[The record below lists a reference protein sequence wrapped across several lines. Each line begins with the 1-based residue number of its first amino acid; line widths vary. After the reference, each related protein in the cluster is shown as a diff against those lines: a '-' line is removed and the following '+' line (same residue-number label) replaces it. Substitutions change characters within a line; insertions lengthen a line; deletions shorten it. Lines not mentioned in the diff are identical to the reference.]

1 MTGIELEAAL
11 TAFPRSRLCDF
22 ATPVHRLPRLERKLN
37 TCPLY
42 IKRDDLN
49 GVGSGGNKVR
59 PLEYL
64 LGEAQAQGCDVVIA
78 SGQENSNLCSIAAS
92 ACCRLGLSVF
102 WVHNNDQPTRLAGN
116 VLLNKLSGVE
126 EHYVGPIPEKE
137 RNVYVE
143 ELTERLRQEGK
154 KPFVVENGATL
165 RSCCR
170 RLFPPA
176 DRAGEFSRR
185 RADPRSV
192 RPRRERRNGSGHRV
206 RHSPSGCTLPCTRR
220 LRGEHEGGA

>member
-1 MTGIELEAAL
+1 MTEIELEAAL
-11 TAFPRSRLCDF
+11 TAFPRSKLCDF
-22 ATPVHRLPRLERKLN
+22 ATPVHRLPRLEQAMN

-49 GVGSGGNKVR
+49 GVSSGGNKVR

-92 ACCRLGLSVF
+92 ACCRLGIRCIL
-102 WVHNNDQPTRLAGN
+102 VHNNDQPTRLAGN
-116 VLLNKLSGVE
+116 ILLNKLSGVE

-143 ELTERLRQEGK
+143 ELTERLRQS
-154 KPFVVENGATL
+154 AISTC
-165 RSCCR
+165 RS
-170 RLFPPA
+170 
-176 DRAGEFSRR
+176 SW
-185 RADPRSV
+185 
-192 RPRRERRNGSGHRV
+192 
-206 RHSPSGCTLPCTRR
+206 
-220 LRGEHEGGA
+220 

>member
-92 ACCRLGLSVF
+92 ACCRLGIKCIL
-102 WVHNNDQPTRLAGN
+102 VHNNY
-116 VLLNKLSGVE
+116 S
-126 EHYVGPIPEKE
+126 
-137 RNVYVE
+137 
-143 ELTERLRQEGK
+143 K
-154 KPFVVENGATL
+154 K
-165 RSCCR
+165 
-170 RLFPPA
+170 
-176 DRAGEFSRR
+176 
-185 RADPRSV
+185 
-192 RPRRERRNGSGHRV
+192 
-206 RHSPSGCTLPCTRR
+206 
-220 LRGEHEGGA
+220 

>member
-92 ACCRLGLSVF
+92 ACCRLGLKCIL
-102 WVHNNDQPTRLAGN
+102 VHNNDQPTRLAGN
-116 VLLNKLSGVE
+116 ILLNKLSGVE
-126 EHYVGPIPEKE
+126 EHYVGTIPETE

-154 KPFVVENGATL
+154 SPLSWKMARPPFMLPSAISTC
-165 RSCCR
+165 RS
-170 RLFPPA
+170 
-176 DRAGEFSRR
+176 SW
-185 RADPRSV
+185 
-192 RPRRERRNGSGHRV
+192 
-206 RHSPSGCTLPCTRR
+206 
-220 LRGEHEGGA
+220 